1 MHERGALLPPAHHWP
16 TPHASQSSRL
26 VSVPPPSMKVPGSHA
41 AGMGTEL
48 PLGQKWPTLHDLQVG
63 WPNSSWYEPEGHST
77 HRLLF
82 AADAWVPG
90 LHGVGAI
97 EAVVQLEPGGQSEH
111 CSLAVRLEVLEKEPA
126 SQGSGAEAPG
136 GQT

>member
-1 MHERGALLPPAHHWP
+1 MA
-16 TPHASQSSRL
+16 
-26 VSVPPPSMKVPGSHA
+26 KVPGSHVGA
-41 AGMGTEL
+41 SLSEA
-48 PLGQKWPTLHDLQVG
+48 PIGQKKPAPHALHAVAL
-63 WPNSSWYEPEGHST
+63 NSSWYEPEGHST

-82 AADAWVPG
+82 AADAWLPG

-111 CSLAVRLEVLEKEPA
+111 CSLAERLEVLEKEPA